1 MNNMYMTFIKSEI
14 KKWSRDSMMAFMLI
28 YPIIFAFLGR
38 YLLPWLRE
46 KYGFNF
52 VPFTDLILVILVL
65 FIPIAYG
72 ALIGFSLLE
81 DRDDNVLTNIKVTP
95 LSIHQFLSFRLVGVY
110 ILCVIATIFVI
121 WFSNVGDVPIKNII
135 SISLLASLEA
145 PISGLLINALARNK
159 IEGFAIM
166 KAGGS
171 IVAFPIAAIFFN
183 GVKELFFSF
192 APGFW
197 SAKAISSLVRGGGLY
212 LTYNQYYFIGLIYMV
227 ILNILAYSLF
237 IKKTNV

>member
-1 MNNMYMTFIKSEI
+1 
-14 KKWSRDSMMAFMLI
+14 MMGFMLV

-38 YLLPWLRE
+38 YLLPWLTE

-52 VPFTDLILVILVL
+52 EPFTDLVLVILVL

-81 DRDDNVLTNIKVTP
+81 DRDDNVLINIKVTP

-110 ILCVIATIFVI
+110 ILCVIATIFVV
-121 WFSNVGDVPIKNII
+121 WFSNVGDVSIEKII
-135 SISLLASLEA
+135 AISLLASLEA
-145 PISGLLINALARNK
+145 PISGLLINAFAKNK

-171 IVAFPIAAIFFN
+171 IVVFPIVALFFN
-183 GVKELFFSF
+183 GAKELFFSF

-197 SAKAISSLVRGGGLY
+197 SAKVISSLVRGGGLY
-212 LTYNQYYFIGLIYMV
+212 LTYNQYFFIGLIYMLV
-227 ILNILAYSLF
+227 LNILAYSLF